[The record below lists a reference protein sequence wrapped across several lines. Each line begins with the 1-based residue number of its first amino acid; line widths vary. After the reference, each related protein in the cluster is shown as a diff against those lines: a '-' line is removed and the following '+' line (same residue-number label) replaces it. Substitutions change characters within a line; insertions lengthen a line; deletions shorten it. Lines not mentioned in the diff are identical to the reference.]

1 MVLSETNFSAGPG
14 SARQERKARS
24 GLPLLAF
31 SHHAVGKRDNLDQLS
46 LKRRKTG
53 AQLCWIR
60 RFVNCAG

>member
-31 SHHAVGKRDNLDQLS
+31 SHHAVGKRDNLDQL
-46 LKRRKTG
+46 
-53 AQLCWIR
+53 
-60 RFVNCAG
+60 